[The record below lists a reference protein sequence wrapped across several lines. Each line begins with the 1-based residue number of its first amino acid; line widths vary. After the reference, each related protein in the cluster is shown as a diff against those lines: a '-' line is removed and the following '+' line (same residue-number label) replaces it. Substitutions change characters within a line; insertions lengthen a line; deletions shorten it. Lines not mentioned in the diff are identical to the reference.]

1 MLRKPAYG
9 RIFFE
14 ADNGDAG
21 GNTSGTDAATTTST
35 TATPPS
41 TGESDAVTFSDAQ
54 QKEINRLIGKA
65 RQEGRDAE
73 KQVNAT
79 AEQERQAE
87 AARQAEIEKGNFE
100 KVKTDLETERDGFK
114 TERDQLTAKV
124 DRYEALTKTRV
135 DAIKGEL
142 PAEAVE
148 DFPADADAIDQ
159 LEWLEGR
166 KALLAKLA
174 PAAAQGNGHPRVP
187 ATPPA
192 QGNVKQE
199 ATSLVS
205 RHAI

>member
-14 ADNGDAG
+14 ADS
-21 GNTSGTDAATTTST
+21 GNTAGNTATTDATTTTST

-41 TGESDAVTFSDAQ
+41 TGESDAVTFTDAQ

-65 RQEGRDAE
+65 RSEG
-73 KQVNAT
+73 KTV
-79 AEQERQAE
+79 AEQAAAQAEQDRQAE

-100 KVKTDLETERDGFK
+100 GVKASLEQERDGFK
-114 TERDQLTAKV
+114 SERDTLAGKV

-148 DFPADADAIDQ
+148 DFPAEADAIDQ
-159 LEWLEGR
+159 LEWLDGR
-166 KALLAKLA
+166 QKLLAKLA
-174 PAAAQGNGHPRVP
+174 PAVANGSGHPRVP
-187 ATPPA
+187 ATPAA
-192 QGNVKQE
+192 QGQPKQE